1 MNSFPFF
8 FPYLCPLLNSKVDC
22 CWSARWQLAFSLPM
36 SVETVTHKLLSSSR
50 IFLENSPRSKKFCI
64 SYVMNYFKLSQIS
77 KMTIILNL
85 SYVSKVTIAFD
96 LLEVAKW
103 PVWDIYTYSQGG
115 SANIKFDEQVHL
127 LKRIPCSEVRL
138 WSEIMAW

>member
-8 FPYLCPLLNSKVDC
+8 FPYLCPLLNSKVDS

-77 KMTIILNL
+77 KMTIILDVSN
-85 SYVSKVTIAFD
+85 VSKVTITFG
-96 LLEVAKW
+96 LLEVAK
-103 PVWDIYTYSQGG
+103 
-115 SANIKFDEQVHL
+115 
-127 LKRIPCSEVRL
+127 
-138 WSEIMAW
+138 